1 MEARAQNTNV
11 VRLPMPP
18 GVFKAPSRPKRHAE
32 GDDELWLISYA
43 DMVTL
48 LFCFMV
54 VLLSVSKIDVA
65 RVSGL
70 KQELTET
77 FSDEKVQVR
86 SLNDMEK
93 QLKETVSRAGLSEQV
108 QVRSTDRGL
117 VLDLN
122 ARVLFA
128 PGSSE
133 LSLQAM
139 DLLDRLTGPLSKEPV
154 QLVVEGH
161 TDPIPMR
168 SAQFPSNWEL
178 SAARATSVVRYMITA
193 LHFEPRRLAA
203 MGLADTRPIDS
214 EGNVLEEPPVR
225 EGWTESYLARQRRV
239 TLVVTPLPTQAP
251 AGPGPVKTGQAGA
264 PSADLQ
270 QAAAQ
275 LPSGPTADASSAPQA
290 AVGTMPEAVQPA
302 PVAAPSASPS
312 APQDMPVQAV
322 GTLPAQGQ
330 GELLKAQAYSTAAQD
345 PLRFYR
351 KKGGKGKSVRVAD
364 NNSGWAPI
372 ERQGAQPSPRR
383 NTRQNQDMFGP

>member
-11 VRLPMPP
+11 VRLPMPA
-18 GVFKAPSRPKRHAE
+18 GVMKAPRKPKRRAE
-32 GDDELWLISYA
+32 GDDELWLVSYA

-77 FSDEKVQVR
+77 FSDEKIQVR

-93 QLKETVSRAGLSEQV
+93 QLKETVSRAGLTEQV
-108 QVRSTDRGL
+108 QVRSTERGL

-128 PGSSE
+128 PGKSE

-161 TDPIPMR
+161 TDPIPIK

-178 SAARATSVVRYMITA
+178 SSARATSVVRYLITA
-193 LHFEPRRLAA
+193 LHYDPRRLAA
-203 MGLADTRPIDS
+203 MGLADTRPID
-214 EGNVLEEPPVR
+214 EAGNILAEAPVR

-239 TLVVTPLPTQAP
+239 TLVVTPLPTAAP
-251 AGPGPVKTGQAGA
+251 AGQGPMRTGKATQAA
-264 PSADLQ
+264 PAVE
-270 QAAAQ
+270 QAAAN
-275 LPSGPTADASSAPQA
+275 
-290 AVGTMPEAVQPA
+290 A
-302 PVAAPSASPS
+302 PVAQPSEQS
-312 APQDMPVQAV
+312 AQPVAPVQAEEAQAMAPAV
-322 GTLPAQGQ
+322 APAVVPAQAMR
-330 GELLKAQAYSTAAQD
+330 GEEAPEAQPLLNPQAYSTAAQD

-351 KKGGKGKSVRVAD
+351 KKAGKGKTVRVAEAGP
-364 NNSGWAPI
+364 GWAPV
-372 ERQGAQPSPRR
+372 ERSDWQPNQQRKAP
-383 NTRQNQDMFGP
+383 QNRDMFGP